1 MEANGLA
8 NFAEVARRE
17 VPDGSSLV
25 ARLLREHRA
34 RVLDGSGPAIMKQ
47 PDAAPYVEAIPA
59 KEPTAMLFALRP
71 IKWRDEFGKL
81 RMGGK
86 FQDCEL
92 PQRLAAKALQS
103 GAVVSLD
110 NPLRRQHVSQG
121 GPVPRADT
129 AFDLDETPPPEPER
143 PSGELHSAVVEF
155 QQIDRGP
162 PRLMQVAR

>member
-1 MEANGLA
+1 MLA
-8 NFAEVARRE
+8 EL
-17 VPDGSSLV
+17 P
-25 ARLLREHRA
+25 
-34 RVLDGSGPAIMKQ
+34 Q
-47 PDAAPYVEAIPA
+47 PYVEAVSA
-59 KEPTAMLFALRP
+59 KEPAAMLFALRP
-71 IKWRDEFGKL
+71 IRWLDETGKQRL
-81 RMGGK
+81 GGK